1 MGKAGKVEVSDIP
14 KFRDHEPGT
23 RNRKEKNYFP
33 QNRRSKIKN
42 MSKVSARRK
51 IRHRIRRKISGSG
64 SKPRLSVFRSN
75 NDIYVQ
81 LIDDDNG
88 TTIAAASSREK
99 DIAAQKVNKV
109 EKSKMVGAAVARK
122 ASELGIKDV
131 VFDRGG
137 YLYHGRVKAVADGA
151 REGGLQF

>member
-1 MGKAGKVEVSDIP
+1 
-14 KFRDHEPGT
+14 
-23 RNRKEKNYFP
+23 
-33 QNRRSKIKN
+33 

-64 SKPRLSVFRSN
+64 NKPRLSVFRSN
-75 NDIYVQ
+75 TEIYVQ
-81 LIDDDNG
+81 LINDENG
-88 TTIAAASSREK
+88 TTIAAASSKEK
-99 DIAAQKVNKV
+99 DIVAQKVNKV
-109 EKSKMVGAAVARK
+109 EKSKLVGAAVARK

-137 YLYHGRVKAVADGA
+137 YLYHGRVKAVAEGA